1 MLDDSGML
9 AALAALS
16 TLCLTLS
23 FTLIHD
29 LPSVMPCVAPAMLA
43 CPMCLGCLVCFM
55 HPQSAKIL

>member
-29 LPSVMPCVAPAMLA
+29 LPSVMPCYALAMLA
-43 CPMCLGCLVCFM
+43 CPVCL
-55 HPQSAKIL
+55 